1 MAERELEK
9 FQQQNC
15 AVKLSMCKGA
25 YNGNGI
31 LRYSS
36 YCQPSSNKRSA
47 GYFLVIDVPHAIN
60 PTLSVISKSCPVQWS
75 WLLFKILTPLTV

>member
-25 YNGNGI
+25 YNGNGSLDI
-31 LRYSS
+31 AVTASHPLIKEV
-36 YCQPSSNKRSA
+36 Q
-47 GYFLVIDVPHAIN
+47 
-60 PTLSVISKSCPVQWS
+60 VIS
-75 WLLFKILTPLTV
+75 